1 MKTTI
6 LEGPDGRLYE
16 IPDDELARFAVPGP
30 RVAELRKRL
39 GATAAPPSNGNGAG
53 VAPDEHL
60 RLGDLPPDHPGYPQ
74 QQAILAAM
82 GAGIA
87 PAAGGG
93 GLTLNIY
100 VSGGPTPQINVQQAG
115 APAPADDDGVEGYHM
130 TFDANGIPVSHTEML
145 WGDYIDKQGNPAVGF
160 HSHDPVHGNAQ

>member
-16 IPDDELARFAVPGP
+16 IPDDQLARFAVPGP

-39 GATAAPPSNGNGAG
+39 GQAAAPTSGNGSGDGA
-53 VAPDEHL
+53 APAEHM
-60 RLGDLPPDHPGYPQ
+60 RLGELPPDHPGYPQ
-74 QQAILAAM
+74 QQALLAAM
-82 GAGIA
+82 GGTA
-87 PAAGGG
+87 PAAGG

-100 VSGGPTPQINVQQAG
+100 VTGGPAPQVNVQQAG
-115 APAPADDDGVEGYHM
+115 APAPVDDGGVDGYHM
-130 TFDANGIPVSHTEML
+130 TFDESGIPVSHTEML

>member
-16 IPDDELARFAVPGP
+16 IPDDELARYAVPGP

-39 GATAAPPSNGNGAG
+39 GQAAEPTGGNGAG
-53 VAPDEHL
+53 AAAADEHF
-60 RLGDLPPDHPGYPQ
+60 RLGELPPDHPGYPQ

-82 GAGIA
+82 GGTA
-87 PAAGGG
+87 PAAAASGG

-100 VSGGPTPQINVQQAG
+100 VTGGPTPQVNVQQAG
-115 APAPADDDGVEGYHM
+115 APAPADDGVEGYHM